1 MRAVARAAAAGLGVA
16 LAVVTF
22 APLAGAVERENHL
35 GVDAG
40 ASMLVISG
48 KGSPDVGGTFGAHWT
63 YGLTDAFNLMV
74 DGSWSLVSLGEKP
87 AKGVPDTHP
96 SNVTGLDAGIAYV
109 LDVLQWVPWGGLF
122 AGGFALDGGTVPGV
136 RILPGWGIA
145 LGLDYRLS
153 RSWAVGFSVR
163 QTMLSD
169 VSTYPSYTQA
179 FARFEHTWGW

>member
-1 MRAVARAAAAGLGVA
+1 VGFAFAFA
-16 LAVVTF
+16 TF

-48 KGSPDVGGTFGAHWT
+48 KSNADLGGGFGVHWT

-74 DGSWSLVSLGEKP
+74 NGSWSLVSLGDKP
-87 AKGVPDTHP
+87 GKGIPNTYP
-96 SNVTGLDAGIAYV
+96 STVTGLDAGLAYV
-109 LDVLQWVPWGGLF
+109 LDVLTWVPWGGLF
-122 AGGFALDGGTVPGV
+122 AGGYALDGGTITGV

-153 RSWAVGFSVR
+153 RSWAVGFAVR